1 MMRLR
6 HNKLRQMA
14 ACEVKSLLSEGYIL
28 VSQSNACDMA
38 TLRHRTNG
46 NYMHIEVRTLGV
58 YVWKNGELVKI
69 EPLE

>member
-1 MMRLR
+1 MRLR